1 MNNTWRRRVVGGALM
16 ALAATACSGGDD
28 SGRPGQTAPAGC
40 GLDELAAHDG
50 PVEIT
55 VWHFLAE
62 IGDGAPSVVFSD
74 LVDRFNGSQQKV
86 RVKVK
91 AIGSRP
97 ELVRRYMAI
106 RPGGRGAP
114 DLVQLPSPPSRAAA
128 DTRRVV
134 PVQPCLDASQ
144 TDLADFVPS
153 ALAGTRAEGVQWGLP
168 DGHAADLLLYDAGA
182 FVRAGLDPDRAP
194 RTLAEL
200 RAAAERLHAAGV
212 SRPIARLDVFSLL
225 QASGVQLA
233 DANDGHDGPQRRT
246 TFGSPDAHEVLRW
259 AQRLVSDQLV
269 APFNPNGAWAE
280 DLLAIGRGEA
290 AMTFH
295 TSLDLKDVSKALAQG
310 QAPGFRM
317 GVAPLPTLHGPAR
330 SQHTAGSFLLSNG
343 PSLVR
348 RAAAWKFLEWFE
360 SPAQQVEWHR
370 DGTFFPT
377 RLSAAADPGLAAL
390 WSREPLGE
398 AWAAMTG
405 PDWVAVPFVGAQA
418 RLGRELAGAIE
429 QVVLHGMA
437 PEGVLSQA
445 AANSDKHL
453 ADYAAEAENYVRWL
467 IEG

>member
-1 MNNTWRRRVVGGALM
+1 MSTWRRRVVGGVVM
-16 ALAATACSGGDD
+16 ALVAAACSGGEN
-28 SGRPGQTAPAGC
+28 SGRPGPTAPAGC
-40 GLDELAAHDG
+40 GLDELAAERG

-55 VWHFLAE
+55 VWHFFAE
-62 IGDGAPSVVFSD
+62 IGGGASSVVFSD

-106 RPGGRGAP
+106 PPGGRGAP
-114 DLVQLPSPPSRAAA
+114 DLVHLPPPPSRAAA

-153 ALAGTRAEGVQWGLP
+153 ALAGTRSAGVQWGLP
-168 DGHAADLLLYDAGA
+168 DGLVAGLLLYDAGA
-182 FVRAGLDPDRAP
+182 FVRTGLDPNRP
-194 RTLAEL
+194 PPTLAEL

-212 SRPIARLDVFSLL
+212 SRPIAQLDVFSLL

-233 DANDGHDGPQRRT
+233 DADDGHDGPQRRA

-269 APFNPNGAWAE
+269 APFNPNGTWAD
-280 DLLAIGRGEA
+280 DLLAIGRGDA
-290 AMTFH
+290 AMTVH
-295 TSLDLKDVSKALAQG
+295 TSLDLKDVTKALAQG

-330 SQHTAGSFLLSNG
+330 SQYAAGSFLLSNG
-343 PSLVR
+343 PSMVR
-348 RAAAWKFLEWFE
+348 RAAAWSFLEWFE
-360 SPAQQVEWHR
+360 SPAQQAEWHR
-370 DGTFFPT
+370 AGIFFPT
-377 RLSAAADPGLAAL
+377 RLSAAADPGVAAL
-390 WSREPLGE
+390 WSREPVLAE
-398 AWAAMTG
+398 AWDAMTG
-405 PDWVAVPFVGAQA
+405 PRWVAPPFVGPQA
-418 RLGRELAGAIE
+418 RLGRELGGAIE

-437 PEGVLSQA
+437 PEGALSQA
-445 AANSDKHL
+445 VANADRHL
-453 ADYAAEAENYVRWL
+453 ADYAVDAESHVRWL